1 VERLARVRELCED
14 NRNLLYLKY
23 NKLSMKSYISKTEN
37 LLLLEHFLEKLL
49 QLFGNLKSKVII
61 DQGDNLVN
69 KRVKKVNNK
78 AASAGKEEANT
89 DWDDELQDEKMG
101 FNDFAASLLGNVEEW
116 LKKKAGV

>member
-1 VERLARVRELCED
+1 MERLARVRELCED

>member
-1 VERLARVRELCED
+1 MRELCED

-101 FNDFAASLLGNVEEW
+101 FNEFAASLLGNVEEW